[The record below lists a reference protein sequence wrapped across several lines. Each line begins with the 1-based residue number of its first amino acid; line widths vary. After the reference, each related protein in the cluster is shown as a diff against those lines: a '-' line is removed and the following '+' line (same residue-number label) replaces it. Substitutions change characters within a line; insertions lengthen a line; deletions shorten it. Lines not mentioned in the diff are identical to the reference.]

1 MGPDEQPPTDL
12 PQVASNDIAV
22 ISSVEWLYEPCW
34 NGDRLVARIEEGSVR
49 LTNRMGEPATGYDE
63 LASVLPTVV
72 DADAAVLDGVWTAQ
86 PFIGVG
92 SAAAH
97 LAEAIEEE
105 GLAGTVPDPRETERA
120 RAYIAID
127 LVELDGEPLHEV
139 PYLERRRLLESV
151 ISETSQV
158 RVTPSVTRPV
168 EHWVAAWRQ
177 AGFTHHI
184 AKHQNGRYR
193 PGERTEDW
201 IRLSN
206 EPEMPPGLV
215 ARMFGQ
221 RPRKV
226 RHITDRPGSRTG
238 R

>member
-1 MGPDEQPPTDL
+1 MPADERPPAIT
-12 PQVASNDIAV
+12 PQVASNDYAV

-34 NGDRLVARIEEGSVR
+34 NGDRLIARIAPGSVQ
-49 LTNRMGEPATGYDE
+49 LTDREGEQVE
-63 LASVLPTVV
+63 LHELTSVLPAAV
-72 DADAAVLDGVWTAQ
+72 DASVAVLDGVWTAQ

-105 GLAGTVPDPRETERA
+105 GLADDVPDPRTTERA
-120 RAYIAID
+120 RAFIAID
-127 LVELDGEPLHEV
+127 LLQLDDEPLHDV

-151 ISETSQV
+151 VTETSQV

-168 EHWVAAWRQ
+168 EHWVAAWRT
-177 AGFTHHI
+177 AGFTHHV

-193 PGERTEDW
+193 PGERTDDW
-201 IRLSN
+201 IRISN
-206 EPEMPPGLV
+206 EAEAPPTIFSRL
-215 ARMFGQ
+215 FGA

-226 RHITDRPGSRTG
+226 RHITDRPR
-238 R
+238 RR